1 MNSFI
6 NRTIS
11 GVLMLIVSFIC
22 ICCGGYALIGYAM
35 TIAVLCLIELFRT
48 FKLNDILVI
57 VLSMLFSV
65 AILYSIGSSIKE
77 SLKSVSTDFVKY
89 LSIKCDKMSTI
100 PAAINLSGIV

>member
-48 FKLNDILVI
+48 FKL
-57 VLSMLFSV
+57 LSL
-65 AILYSIGSSIKE
+65 IHI
-77 SLKSVSTDFVKY
+77 
-89 LSIKCDKMSTI
+89 
-100 PAAINLSGIV
+100 